1 MTTVRAASF
10 VLALGCG
17 LWGWPRMTAAPGA
30 PTASS
35 PNAADRALAEYFL
48 AEATELRDRC
58 LADVNSLDDW
68 QAQRERR
75 RRELLDMLGLW
86 PLPERTDL
94 RTVVTGRLEQ
104 EDFAVEKLHFQSL
117 PGLYVTANLYLPKG
131 LRQPAPAVLYVCG
144 HSLVKTNGVSFGN
157 KVAYQHHGIWFARH
171 GYVCLLIDTLQLG
184 EIEGLHHGTYREG
197 LWWWNARGYTPAGV
211 EAWNSLRAL
220 DYLCSRPEVDRERI
234 GMTGR
239 SGGGSYTWTTAALDE
254 RVKVAAPVAGIT
266 DLQNHVV
273 DGCVEGHCDCMY
285 FVNTYRWDFPLHAAL
300 LAPRPLLIVNT
311 DADSIFPL
319 DGVQRLHAKV
329 KRIYDLYGASANLGL
344 VIGPGPHK
352 DTQDLQVPVFR
363 WFNQHL
369 KGEDPLIEDAA
380 VKRFSPEQLKVFATL
395 PADQINTRVHE
406 VFVPAAKVSQP
417 ETPSHWAAQRQ
428 TWLAELRAKCFGGW
442 PADAEPLR
450 LVQTRA
456 AEAGG
461 LQLRVFEFTSQAH
474 VRLPLFVL
482 SAAGARR
489 PRQVSVTVTDPRGWE
504 EWAAT
509 WGAAFPEAFAPEGA
523 AGPPSPTEAAALRA
537 WARELKSSRRALV
550 TFAPR
555 GIGPT
560 AWSGDARKQV
570 HLRRRFM
577 LLGQTLAG
585 MQVWDVR
592 RALQAARELPGLRDA
607 PLTLTASGEMSLVAL
622 YASLFE
628 PPVQA
633 LELEALPHSHRDGP
647 DLLNVLRVFDVP
659 QALAMAAERSPVCL
673 LDSDPADAEFA
684 QAAARQLGWGTD
696 RVRLEGSRRN
706 PSPTA
711 RE

>member
-1 MTTVRAASF
+1 
-10 VLALGCG
+10 
-17 LWGWPRMTAAPGA
+17 MTAASAA
-30 PTASS
+30 PTIPTST
-35 PNAADRALAEYFL
+35 AADRDLADYFR
-48 AEATELRDRC
+48 AETAQLGHRC
-58 LADVNSLDDW
+58 LADVNSLADW

-75 RRELLDMLGLW
+75 RRELFDMLGLW

-94 RTVVTGRLEQ
+94 RAVVTGRLEQ
-104 EDFAVEKLHFQSL
+104 EDFTVEKLHFQSL
-117 PGLYVTANLYLPKG
+117 PGLYVTANLYVPKG
-131 LRQPAPAVLYVCG
+131 LREPAPAVLYVCG
-144 HSLVKTNGVSFGN
+144 HAPVKTNGVSFGN

-211 EAWNSLRAL
+211 EAWNSIRAL

-239 SGGGSYTWTTAALDE
+239 SGGGAYTWTTAALDE

-311 DADSIFPL
+311 DADNIFPL

-329 KRIYDLYGASANLGL
+329 KRLYDLYGASANLGL

-363 WFNQHL
+363 WFNRHL
-369 KGEDPLIEDAA
+369 KGEDPLITDAA
-380 VKRFSPEQLKVFATL
+380 VKLFRPEQLKVFATV

-406 VFVPAAKVSQP
+406 VFVPAAKVSLP
-417 ETPSHWAAQRQ
+417 ETPPDWAAQREA
-428 TWLAELRAKCFGGW
+428 WLTALREKCFAGW
-442 PADAEPLR
+442 PADVEPLR
-450 LVQTRA
+450 LAQTRA

-461 LQLRVFEFTSQAH
+461 LRLRVFEFTSQTHA
-474 VRLPLFVL
+474 RLPLFVL
-482 SAAGARR
+482 NAAGARR
-489 PRQVSVTVTDPRGWE
+489 PRQVSLAVVDERGWD
-504 EWAAT
+504 EWAARLEASFPDVLAPDG
-509 WGAAFPEAFAPEGA
+509 GASSPSQPDA
-523 AGPPSPTEAAALRA
+523 AVRA

-550 TFAPR
+550 IFAPR
-555 GIGPT
+555 GVGPT

-585 MQVWDVR
+585 MRVWDAR
-592 RALQAARELPGLRDA
+592 RALQAVRALPEFKDA
-607 PLTLTASGEMSLVAL
+607 PITLTAARDLSGVAL

-628 PPVQA
+628 PPVQG
-633 LELEALPHSHRDGP
+633 LELEQLPASHREGP

-659 QALAMAAERSPVCL
+659 QALALAAERGPVRL
-673 LDSDPADAEFA
+673 FDSDPAGAEFA
-684 QAAARQLGWGTD
+684 LAAARRFGWGTD
-696 RVRLEGSRRN
+696 RVRLERSRGESN
-706 PSPTA
+706 PAA

>member
-1 MTTVRAASF
+1 MS
-10 VLALGCG
+10 
-17 LWGWPRMTAAPGA
+17 AAPAAPAA
-30 PTASS
+30 PT
-35 PNAADRALAEYFL
+35 PTAADRALADYFR
-48 AEATELRDRC
+48 AETARLSDRC

-75 RRELLDMLGLW
+75 RRELFDMLGLW

-94 RTVVTGRLEQ
+94 RAVVTGRLEQ

-131 LRQPAPAVLYVCG
+131 QRQPAPAVLYVCG
-144 HSLVKTNGVSFGN
+144 HAPVKTNGVSFGN

-171 GYVCLLIDTLQLG
+171 GYACLLIDTLQLG

-211 EAWNSLRAL
+211 EAWNSIRAL
-220 DYLCSRPEVDRERI
+220 DYLCSRPEVDRDRI

-285 FVNTYRWDFPLHAAL
+285 FLNTYRWDFPLHAAL

-311 DADSIFPL
+311 DADNIFPL
-319 DGVQRLHAKV
+319 DGVQRLHARV

-363 WFNQHL
+363 WFNRHL

-380 VKRFSPEQLKVFATL
+380 VKLFAPEQLKVFASL

-406 VFVPAAKVSQP
+406 VFVPPAARPSLP
-417 ETPSHWAAQRQ
+417 ETPQAWNAQREA
-428 TWLAELRAKCFGGW
+428 WLAALREKCFAGW
-442 PADAEPLR
+442 PAQAEPLR
-450 LVQTRA
+450 LVETRA
-456 AEAGG
+456 VEAVG
-461 LQLRVFEFTSQAH
+461 LRLQVFEFTSQAH
-474 VRLPLFVL
+474 ARLPLFVL
-482 SAAGARR
+482 RAAGSRQ
-489 PRQVSVTVTDPRGWE
+489 PRQVNFAVVDERGWE
-504 EWAAT
+504 EWVARL
-509 WGAAFPEAFAPEGA
+509 GAAFPDVLGPEGA
-523 AGPPSPTEAAALRA
+523 AGPPNQPDAAALRA
-537 WARELKSSRRALV
+537 WAHELKSSRRALV
-550 TFAPR
+550 RFAPR
-555 GIGPT
+555 GLGPT

-570 HLRRRFM
+570 HWRRRFM

-592 RALQAARELPGLRDA
+592 RALQAVRGIADLSHASITLSAARQ
-607 PLTLTASGEMSLVAL
+607 MSVVAL
-622 YASLFE
+622 YAGLFE
-628 PPVQA
+628 PPVQV
-633 LELEALPHSHRDGP
+633 LELEGLPASHREGP

-659 QALAMAAERSPVCL
+659 EALALAAERSPVRL
-673 LDSDPADAEFA
+673 FDSDAADLEFA
-684 QAAARQLGWGTD
+684 RAAARRFGWGPD
-696 RVRLEGSRRN
+696 RVRLELPPGG
-706 PSPTA
+706 PKPVA
-711 RE
+711 HE